1 MTDFDRRQ
9 MLKLGAA
16 AGGAIVAS
24 AQSAAAA
31 PSSAE
36 AVVDTGS
43 VADGKVEFPAW
54 TAPTERPAGPP
65 PAPLPPSER
74 VGFAVLG
81 LGRLALEEIL
91 PAFGQAKRAK
101 LVALISGTPEKAARV
116 AAQYGVSPD
125 ALYGYDDWAKVGA
138 NGAIDAVYVVTP
150 NALHKAAVVA
160 AAGAGKHVLCE
171 KPMATSSADC
181 EAMIAACAKAERHL
195 MIAYRCQYEPN
206 NRAVQA
212 LVRERRYGAAG
223 LIDAVNVQNMAAP
236 DQWRFRKA
244 LSGGGALPDIGLYCL
259 NAARFLTGE
268 EPIEVFGRTFAPPG
282 DPRFREVEE
291 MVSFTLRFPSGLVAN
306 SAASYG
312 LHENRRLG
320 VGLPGAAIEFTNAFA
335 YEGQQV
341 RVAHRDGNAESVDD
355 RRIPAKNQFALELD
369 HLAECIR
376 TGRMPRTPGQEG
388 LADQR
393 IMEAIYR
400 SAETGQP
407 VALPMAAGLDT
418 TRGPALPD
426 DQAG

>member
-1 MTDFDRRQ
+1 M
-9 MLKLGAA
+9 M
-16 AGGAIVAS
+16 AS
-24 AQSAAAA
+24 AASAATS
-31 PSSAE
+31 PEE

-43 VADGKVEFPAW
+43 VTSGRIEFPTW
-54 TAPTERPAGPP
+54 TAPTERPSGPT

-101 LVALISGTPEKAARV
+101 LVALISGTPEKAKLV
-116 AAQYGVSPD
+116 AAQYGVPPD
-125 ALYGYDDWAKVGA
+125 AVYGYDDWAGVKA
-138 NGAIDAVYVVTP
+138 NSAIDAVYVVTP
-150 NALHKAAVVA
+150 NALHREAVVA

-181 EAMIAACAKAERHL
+181 EAMIAASARAQRHL

-206 NRAVQA
+206 NRAVEA
-212 LVRERRYGAAG
+212 MVRDGRYGTAG

-236 DQWRFRKA
+236 DQWRFKKA

-268 EPIEVFGRTFAPPG
+268 EPIEVFARTFAPPD
-282 DPRFREVEE
+282 DPRFSEVEE
-291 MVSFTLRFPSGLVAN
+291 MVTFTLRFPSGLVAN

-320 VGLPGAAIEFTNAFA
+320 VGLPGAAIEFSNAFA

-341 RVAHRDGNAESVDD
+341 RVAHRDGKTESIDD
-355 RRIPAKNQFALELD
+355 RRVPAKNQFALELD

-400 SAETGQP
+400 SAETGTP
-407 VALPMAAGLDT
+407 VALPAVAGRDT
-418 TRGPALPD
+418 TRGPALSD